1 MHLGRATEEGDG
13 TVNAQQVHQAT
24 ARNLTRD
31 VTLYAEATD
40 LVETV
45 AAASVACVRR
55 STVVRRLSEGSLP
68 FAGRIAWL
76 EQQWEG
82 LRLLREREQRLQALR
97 EDIQPA
103 HEQLDRGEGEP
114 FDAEGVK
121 ARGRK
126 RLAAKGDQD

>member
-1 MHLGRATEEGDG
+1 M
-13 TVNAQQVHQAT
+13 
-24 ARNLTRD
+24 
-31 VTLYAEATD
+31 
-40 LVETV
+40 
-45 AAASVACVRR
+45 SM
-55 STVVRRLSEGSLP
+55 SLP
-68 FAGRIAWL
+68 HDLQHFV
-76 EQQWEG
+76 QQEVASGKYQSEEDVVCQG

-103 HEQLDRGEGEP
+103 LEQLDRGEGEP